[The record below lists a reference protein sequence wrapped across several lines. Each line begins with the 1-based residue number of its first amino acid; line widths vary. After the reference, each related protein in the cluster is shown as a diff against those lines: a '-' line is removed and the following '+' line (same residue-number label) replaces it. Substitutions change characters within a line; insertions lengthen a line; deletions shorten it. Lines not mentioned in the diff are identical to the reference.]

1 MNTQKYQWLFYLIT
15 ATIIATIGVQFYWNY
30 KNYEENKRQVTNE
43 IQLSLDNAVE
53 EYYSSLAKSDFLT
66 IINNNSNS
74 VAIFKKPLSLIK
86 EKSYKSKSIGNVLN
100 REKINNSE
108 KEKPRV
114 TLNNLKFTFNEN
126 LSKEKIDSMMSSAKD
141 FVIEFNSDLD
151 LDLDLD
157 LDSLNNKKKD
167 SGEVLNLII
176 DKKKGFNLN
185 PDGDQIMFD
194 QYFRGKKA
202 ADSLKLIKNLKPI
215 FISFLDQSVEYE
227 KIDSLIEK
235 QLQKKGIELT
245 TSFHHLKNDT
255 LFHQTKDSL
264 LATEKNSLRSKST
277 FVKDNEAFK
286 LVYDNPSIVALKRSS
301 FGIFLSLLLS
311 LAVISSLFYLLKIIN
326 QQKELAAI
334 KNDLISNI
342 THEFKTPIA
351 TISAAIEA
359 IKNFNVLEDP
369 EKTSKYLSMS
379 SIQINKL
386 HQMVEKL
393 LETAMLDSEQLVLKK
408 ETVDIVDIAEK
419 VVYKHQILAH
429 KKELSFSTTF
439 QPCYA
444 NVDVF
449 HFENVISNLIDN
461 AVKYGGNQIEMNISS
476 VLNTIEITVVD
487 DGNGIEKNQKEKIFD
502 KFYRVPK
509 GNTHDVKGFG
519 IGLYYCKKIIEKH
532 EGIIGLT
539 SDKSKTIFKITIP
552 NE

>member
-66 IINNNSNS
+66 IIDNNSNS
-74 VAIFKKPLSLIK
+74 VAIFKNPLNLIK
-86 EKSYKSKSIGNVLN
+86 EKSYKSKSIGNIIN
-100 REKINNSE
+100 KIKPNNSE
-108 KEKPRV
+108 KEKPRASI
-114 TLNNLKFTFNEN
+114 NNLKFTFDEN
-126 LSKEKIDSMMSSAKD
+126 LSKEKIDSMMISAKD
-141 FVIEFNSDLD
+141 FVIEFNSN
-151 LDLDLD
+151 

-167 SGEVLNLII
+167 SVEVLNQIT

-185 PDGDQIMFD
+185 SDGANKVIK
-194 QYFRGKKA
+194 YFRGKKA

-227 KIDSLIEK
+227 KIDSLIEI

-264 LATEKNSLRSKST
+264 LATEKKYLRSKST

-286 LVYDNPSIVALKRSS
+286 LVYNNPSIVALKRSS

-419 VVYKHQILAH
+419 VVSKYQILAH
-429 KKELSFSTTF
+429 KKELSFSTTL

-444 NVDVF
+444 NIDVF

-532 EGIIGLT
+532 EGFIGLT

>member
-66 IINNNSNS
+66 IIDNNSNS
-74 VAIFKKPLSLIK
+74 VAIFKNPLNLIK
-86 EKSYKSKSIGNVLN
+86 EKSYKSKSIGNIIN
-100 REKINNSE
+100 KIKPNNSE
-108 KEKPRV
+108 KEKPRASI
-114 TLNNLKFTFNEN
+114 NNLKFTFDEN
-126 LSKEKIDSMMSSAKD
+126 LSKEKIDSMMISAKD
-141 FVIEFNSDLD
+141 FVIEFNSN
-151 LDLDLD
+151 

-167 SGEVLNLII
+167 SVEVLNQIT

-185 PDGDQIMFD
+185 SDGANKVIK
-194 QYFRGKKA
+194 YFRGKKA

-227 KIDSLIEK
+227 KIDSLIEI

-264 LATEKNSLRSKST
+264 LATEKKYLRSKST

-286 LVYDNPSIVALKRSS
+286 LVYNNPSIVALKRSS

-429 KKELSFSTTF
+429 KKELSFFTTL

-461 AVKYGGNQIEMNISS
+461 AVKYGGNQIEININL
-476 VLNTIEITVVD
+476 VLKAIEITVVD

-532 EGIIGLT
+532 EGFIGLT

>member
-66 IINNNSNS
+66 IIDNNSNS
-74 VAIFKKPLSLIK
+74 VAIFKNPLNLIK
-86 EKSYKSKSIGNVLN
+86 EKSYKSKSIGNIIN
-100 REKINNSE
+100 KIKPNNSE

-114 TLNNLKFTFNEN
+114 TLNNLKFTFDEN
-126 LSKEKIDSMMSSAKD
+126 LSKEKIDSMMISAKD
-141 FVIEFNSDLD
+141 FVIEFNSN
-151 LDLDLD
+151 

-167 SGEVLNLII
+167 SVEVLNQIT

-185 PDGDQIMFD
+185 SDGANKVIK
-194 QYFRGKKA
+194 YFRGKKA

-227 KIDSLIEK
+227 KIDSLIEI

-264 LATEKNSLRSKST
+264 LATEKKYLRSKST

-286 LVYDNPSIVALKRSS
+286 LVYNNPSIAALKRSS
-301 FGIFLSLLLS
+301 FGILLSLLLS

-429 KKELSFSTTF
+429 KKELSFFTTL

-532 EGIIGLT
+532 EGVIGLT

>member
-66 IINNNSNS
+66 IIDNNSNS
-74 VAIFKKPLSLIK
+74 VAIFKNPLNLIK
-86 EKSYKSKSIGNVLN
+86 EKSYKSKSIGNIIN
-100 REKINNSE
+100 KIKPNNSE
-108 KEKPRV
+108 KEKPRASI
-114 TLNNLKFTFNEN
+114 NNLKFTFDEN
-126 LSKEKIDSMMSSAKD
+126 LSKEKIDSMMISAKD
-141 FVIEFNSDLD
+141 FVIEFNSN
-151 LDLDLD
+151 

-167 SGEVLNLII
+167 SVEVLNQIT

-185 PDGDQIMFD
+185 SDGANKVIK
-194 QYFRGKKA
+194 YFRGKKA

-227 KIDSLIEK
+227 KIDSLIEI

-264 LATEKNSLRSKST
+264 LATEKKYLRSKST

-286 LVYDNPSIVALKRSS
+286 LVYNNPSIVALKRSS

-429 KKELSFSTTF
+429 KKELSFFTTL

-532 EGIIGLT
+532 EGFIGLT
-539 SDKSKTIFKITIP
+539 SDKNKTIFKITIP

>member
-66 IINNNSNS
+66 IIDNNSNS
-74 VAIFKKPLSLIK
+74 VAIFKNPLNLIK
-86 EKSYKSKSIGNVLN
+86 EKSYKSKSIGNIIN
-100 REKINNSE
+100 KIKPNNSE
-108 KEKPRV
+108 KEKPRASI
-114 TLNNLKFTFNEN
+114 NNLKFTFDEN
-126 LSKEKIDSMMSSAKD
+126 LSKEKIDSMMISAKD
-141 FVIEFNSDLD
+141 FVIEFNSN
-151 LDLDLD
+151 

-167 SGEVLNLII
+167 SVEVLNQIT

-185 PDGDQIMFD
+185 SDGANKVLK
-194 QYFRGKKA
+194 YFRGKKA

-227 KIDSLIEK
+227 KIDSLIEI

-264 LATEKNSLRSKST
+264 LATEKKYLRSKST

-286 LVYDNPSIVALKRSS
+286 LVYNNPSIVALKRSS

-369 EKTSKYLSMS
+369 EKTCKYLSMS

-419 VVYKHQILAH
+419 VISKHQILAH
-429 KKELSFSTTF
+429 KKELSFSTTL
-439 QPCYA
+439 QSCYA
-444 NVDVF
+444 NIDVF

-461 AVKYGGNQIEMNISS
+461 AVKYGGNQIEININL
-476 VLNTIEITVVD
+476 VLKAIEITVVD
-487 DGNGIEKNQKEKIFD
+487 DGKGIEKNQKEKIFD

-532 EGIIGLT
+532 EGFIGLT

>member
-66 IINNNSNS
+66 IIDNNSNS
-74 VAIFKKPLSLIK
+74 VAIFKNPLNLIK
-86 EKSYKSKSIGNVLN
+86 EKSYKSKSIGNIIN
-100 REKINNSE
+100 KIKPNNSE
-108 KEKPRV
+108 KEKPRASI
-114 TLNNLKFTFNEN
+114 NNLKFTFDEN
-126 LSKEKIDSMMSSAKD
+126 LSKEKIDSMMISAKD
-141 FVIEFNSDLD
+141 FVIEFNSN
-151 LDLDLD
+151 

-167 SGEVLNLII
+167 SVEVLNQIT

-185 PDGDQIMFD
+185 SDGANKVIK
-194 QYFRGKKA
+194 YFRGKKA

-227 KIDSLIEK
+227 KIDSLIEI

-264 LATEKNSLRSKST
+264 LATEKKYLRSKST

-286 LVYDNPSIVALKRSS
+286 LVYNNPSIVALKRSS

-419 VVYKHQILAH
+419 VISKHQILAH
-429 KKELSFSTTF
+429 KKELSFSTTL
-439 QPCYA
+439 QSYYA
-444 NVDVF
+444 NIDVF

-532 EGIIGLT
+532 EGFIGLT

>member
-66 IINNNSNS
+66 IIDNNSNS
-74 VAIFKKPLSLIK
+74 VAIFKNPLNLIK
-86 EKSYKSKSIGNVLN
+86 EKSYKSKSIGNIIN
-100 REKINNSE
+100 KIKPNNSE
-108 KEKPRV
+108 KEKPRASI
-114 TLNNLKFTFNEN
+114 NNLKFTFDEN
-126 LSKEKIDSMMSSAKD
+126 LSKEKIDSMMISAKD
-141 FVIEFNSDLD
+141 FVIEFNSN
-151 LDLDLD
+151 

-167 SGEVLNLII
+167 SVEVLNQIT

-185 PDGDQIMFD
+185 SDGANKVIK
-194 QYFRGKKA
+194 YFRGKKA

-227 KIDSLIEK
+227 KIDSLIEI

-264 LATEKNSLRSKST
+264 LATEKKYLRSKST

-286 LVYDNPSIVALKRSS
+286 LVYNNPSIAALKRSS

-326 QQKELAAI
+326 QQKELATI

-419 VVYKHQILAH
+419 VVSKYQILAH
-429 KKELSFSTTF
+429 KKELSFSKTL

-444 NVDVF
+444 NIDVF

-461 AVKYGGNQIEMNISS
+461 AVKYGGNQIEMNINS

-532 EGIIGLT
+532 EGFIGLT
-539 SDKSKTIFKITIP
+539 SDKNKTIFKITIP

>member
-66 IINNNSNS
+66 IIDNNSNS
-74 VAIFKKPLSLIK
+74 VAIFKNPLNLIK
-86 EKSYKSKSIGNVLN
+86 EKSYKSKSIGNIIN
-100 REKINNSE
+100 KIKPNNSE
-108 KEKPRV
+108 KEKPRASI
-114 TLNNLKFTFNEN
+114 NNLKFTFDEN
-126 LSKEKIDSMMSSAKD
+126 LSKEKIDSMMISAKD
-141 FVIEFNSDLD
+141 FVIEFNSN
-151 LDLDLD
+151 

-167 SGEVLNLII
+167 SVEVLNQIT

-185 PDGDQIMFD
+185 SDGANKVIK
-194 QYFRGKKA
+194 YFRGKKA

-227 KIDSLIEK
+227 KIDSLIEI

-264 LATEKNSLRSKST
+264 LATEKKYLRSKST

-286 LVYDNPSIVALKRSS
+286 LVYNNPSIVALKRSS

-429 KKELSFSTTF
+429 KKELSSFTTL

-532 EGIIGLT
+532 EGVIGLT

>member
-66 IINNNSNS
+66 IIDNNSNS
-74 VAIFKKPLSLIK
+74 VAIFKNPLNLIK
-86 EKSYKSKSIGNVLN
+86 EKSYKSKSIGNIIN
-100 REKINNSE
+100 KIKPNNSE
-108 KEKPRV
+108 KEKPRASI
-114 TLNNLKFTFNEN
+114 NNLKFTFDEN
-126 LSKEKIDSMMSSAKD
+126 LSKEKIDSMMISAKD
-141 FVIEFNSDLD
+141 FVIEFNSN
-151 LDLDLD
+151 

-167 SGEVLNLII
+167 SVEVLNQIT

-185 PDGDQIMFD
+185 SDGANKVLK
-194 QYFRGKKA
+194 YFRGKKA

-215 FISFLDQSVEYE
+215 FISFLDQSVEYK
-227 KIDSLIEK
+227 KIDSLIEI

-264 LATEKNSLRSKST
+264 LATEKKYLRSKST

-286 LVYDNPSIVALKRSS
+286 LVYNNPSIVALKRSS

-429 KKELSFSTTF
+429 KKELSFFTTL

-532 EGIIGLT
+532 EGFIGLT

>member
-66 IINNNSNS
+66 IIDNNSNS
-74 VAIFKKPLSLIK
+74 VAIFKNPLNLIK
-86 EKSYKSKSIGNVLN
+86 EKSYKSKSIGNIIN
-100 REKINNSE
+100 KIKPNNSE
-108 KEKPRV
+108 KEKPRASI
-114 TLNNLKFTFNEN
+114 NNLKFTFDEN
-126 LSKEKIDSMMSSAKD
+126 LSKEKIDSMMISAKD
-141 FVIEFNSDLD
+141 FVIEFNSN
-151 LDLDLD
+151 

-167 SGEVLNLII
+167 SVEVLNQIT

-185 PDGDQIMFD
+185 SDGANKVIK
-194 QYFRGKKA
+194 YFRGKKA

-227 KIDSLIEK
+227 KIDSLIEI

-264 LATEKNSLRSKST
+264 LATEKKYLRSKST

-286 LVYDNPSIVALKRSS
+286 LVYNNPSIVALKRSS

-429 KKELSFSTTF
+429 KKELSFSTTL

-461 AVKYGGNQIEMNISS
+461 AVKYGGNQIEMNINS

-532 EGIIGLT
+532 EGFIGLT

>member
-66 IINNNSNS
+66 IIDNNSNS
-74 VAIFKKPLSLIK
+74 VAIFKNPLNLIK
-86 EKSYKSKSIGNVLN
+86 EKSYKSKSIGNIIN
-100 REKINNSE
+100 KIKPNNSE
-108 KEKPRV
+108 KEKPRASI
-114 TLNNLKFTFNEN
+114 NNLKFTFDEN
-126 LSKEKIDSMMSSAKD
+126 LSKEKIDSMMISAKD
-141 FVIEFNSDLD
+141 FVIEFNSN
-151 LDLDLD
+151 

-167 SGEVLNLII
+167 SVEVLNQIT

-185 PDGDQIMFD
+185 SDGANKVTK
-194 QYFRGKKA
+194 YFRGKKA

-227 KIDSLIEK
+227 KIDSLIEI

-264 LATEKNSLRSKST
+264 LATEKKYLRSKST

-286 LVYDNPSIVALKRSS
+286 LVYNNPSIVALKRSS

-419 VVYKHQILAH
+419 VVSKYQILAH
-429 KKELSFSTTF
+429 KKELSFSKTL

-444 NVDVF
+444 NIDVF

-461 AVKYGGNQIEMNISS
+461 AVKYGGNQIEMNINS
-476 VLNTIEITVVD
+476 VLNTIEITVID

-532 EGIIGLT
+532 EGVIGLT

>member
-66 IINNNSNS
+66 IIDNNSNS
-74 VAIFKKPLSLIK
+74 VAIFKNPLNLIK
-86 EKSYKSKSIGNVLN
+86 EKSYKSKSIGNIIN
-100 REKINNSE
+100 KIKPNNSE
-108 KEKPRV
+108 KEKPRASI
-114 TLNNLKFTFNEN
+114 NNLKFTFDEN
-126 LSKEKIDSMMSSAKD
+126 LSKEKIDSMMISAKD
-141 FVIEFNSDLD
+141 FVIEFNSN
-151 LDLDLD
+151 

-167 SGEVLNLII
+167 SVEVLNQIT

-185 PDGDQIMFD
+185 SDGANKVLK
-194 QYFRGKKA
+194 YFRGKKA

-227 KIDSLIEK
+227 KIDSLIEI

-264 LATEKNSLRSKST
+264 LATEKKYLRSKST

-286 LVYDNPSIVALKRSS
+286 LVYNNPSIVALKRSS

-369 EKTSKYLSMS
+369 EKTNKYLSMS

-419 VVYKHQILAH
+419 VISKHQILAH
-429 KKELSFSTTF
+429 KKELSFSTTL
-439 QPCYA
+439 QSYYA
-444 NVDVF
+444 NIDVF

-461 AVKYGGNQIEMNISS
+461 AVKYGGNQIEININL
-476 VLNTIEITVVD
+476 VLKAIEITVVD
-487 DGNGIEKNQKEKIFD
+487 DGKGIEKNQKEKIFD

-532 EGIIGLT
+532 EGFIGLT

>member
-66 IINNNSNS
+66 IIDNNSNS
-74 VAIFKKPLSLIK
+74 VAIFKNPLNLIK
-86 EKSYKSKSIGNVLN
+86 EKSYKSKSIGNIIN
-100 REKINNSE
+100 KIKPNNSE
-108 KEKPRV
+108 KEKPRASI
-114 TLNNLKFTFNEN
+114 NNLKFTFDEN
-126 LSKEKIDSMMSSAKD
+126 LSKEKIDSMMISAKD
-141 FVIEFNSDLD
+141 FVIEFNSN
-151 LDLDLD
+151 

-167 SGEVLNLII
+167 SVEVLNQIT

-185 PDGDQIMFD
+185 SDGANKVLK
-194 QYFRGKKA
+194 YFRGKKA

-227 KIDSLIEK
+227 KIDSLIEI

-264 LATEKNSLRSKST
+264 LATEKKYLRSKST

-286 LVYDNPSIVALKRSS
+286 LVYNNPSIVALKRSS

-419 VVYKHQILAH
+419 VVSKYQILAH
-429 KKELSFSTTF
+429 KKELSFSTTL

-444 NVDVF
+444 NIDVF

-461 AVKYGGNQIEMNISS
+461 AVKYGGNQIEMNINS
-476 VLNTIEITVVD
+476 VLNTIEITVID

-532 EGIIGLT
+532 EGFIGLT

>member
-66 IINNNSNS
+66 IIDNNSNS
-74 VAIFKKPLSLIK
+74 VAIFKNPLNLIK
-86 EKSYKSKSIGNVLN
+86 EKSYKSKSIGNIIN
-100 REKINNSE
+100 KIKPNNSE
-108 KEKPRV
+108 KEKPRASI
-114 TLNNLKFTFNEN
+114 NNLKFTFDEN
-126 LSKEKIDSMMSSAKD
+126 LSKEKIDSMMISAKD
-141 FVIEFNSDLD
+141 FVIEFNSN
-151 LDLDLD
+151 

-167 SGEVLNLII
+167 SVEVLNQIT

-185 PDGDQIMFD
+185 SDGANKVTK
-194 QYFRGKKA
+194 YFRGKKA

-227 KIDSLIEK
+227 KIDSLIEI

-264 LATEKNSLRSKST
+264 LATEKKYLRSKST

-286 LVYDNPSIVALKRSS
+286 LVYNNPSIAALKRSS

-429 KKELSFSTTF
+429 KKELSFSTTL

-461 AVKYGGNQIEMNISS
+461 AVKYGGNQIEMNIRS

-532 EGIIGLT
+532 EGVIGLT

>member
-66 IINNNSNS
+66 IIDNNSNS
-74 VAIFKKPLSLIK
+74 VAIFKNPLNLIK
-86 EKSYKSKSIGNVLN
+86 EKSYKSKSIGNIIN
-100 REKINNSE
+100 KIKPNNSE
-108 KEKPRV
+108 KEKPRASI
-114 TLNNLKFTFNEN
+114 NNLKFTFDEN
-126 LSKEKIDSMMSSAKD
+126 LSKEKIDSMMISAKD
-141 FVIEFNSDLD
+141 FVIEFNSN
-151 LDLDLD
+151 

-167 SGEVLNLII
+167 SVEVLNQIT

-185 PDGDQIMFD
+185 SDGANKVIK
-194 QYFRGKKA
+194 YFRGKKA

-227 KIDSLIEK
+227 KIDSLIEI

-264 LATEKNSLRSKST
+264 LATEKKYLRSKST

-286 LVYDNPSIVALKRSS
+286 LVYNNPSIVALKRSS

-419 VVYKHQILAH
+419 VISKHQILAH
-429 KKELSFSTTF
+429 KKELSFSTTL
-439 QPCYA
+439 QSYYA
-444 NVDVF
+444 NIDVF

-461 AVKYGGNQIEMNISS
+461 AVKYGGNQIEININL
-476 VLNTIEITVVD
+476 VLKAIEITVVD
-487 DGNGIEKNQKEKIFD
+487 DGKGIEKNQKEKIFD

-532 EGIIGLT
+532 EGFIGLT

>member
-66 IINNNSNS
+66 IIDNNSNS
-74 VAIFKKPLSLIK
+74 VAIFKNPLNLIK
-86 EKSYKSKSIGNVLN
+86 EKSYKSKSIGNIIN
-100 REKINNSE
+100 KIKPNNSE
-108 KEKPRV
+108 KEKPRASI
-114 TLNNLKFTFNEN
+114 NNLKFTFDEN
-126 LSKEKIDSMMSSAKD
+126 LSKEKIDSMMISAKD
-141 FVIEFNSDLD
+141 FVIEFNSN
-151 LDLDLD
+151 

-167 SGEVLNLII
+167 SVEVLNQIT

-185 PDGDQIMFD
+185 SDGANKVLK
-194 QYFRGKKA
+194 YFRGKKA

-227 KIDSLIEK
+227 KIDSLIEI

-264 LATEKNSLRSKST
+264 LATEKKYLRSKST

-286 LVYDNPSIVALKRSS
+286 LVYNNPSIVALKRSS

-419 VVYKHQILAH
+419 VISKHQILAH
-429 KKELSFSTTF
+429 KKELSFSTTL
-439 QPCYA
+439 QSYYA
-444 NVDVF
+444 NIDVF

-532 EGIIGLT
+532 EGVIGLT

>member
-141 FVIEFNSDLD
+141 FVIEFNSD

-359 IKNFNVLEDP
+359 IKNFNALEDP

-419 VVYKHQILAH
+419 VVYKHQILAL
-429 KKELSFSTTF
+429 KKELSFSTTL

-532 EGIIGLT
+532 EGVIGLT

>member
-66 IINNNSNS
+66 IIDNNSNS
-74 VAIFKKPLSLIK
+74 VAIFKNPLNLIK
-86 EKSYKSKSIGNVLN
+86 EKSYKSKSIGNIIN
-100 REKINNSE
+100 KIKPNNSE
-108 KEKPRV
+108 KEKPRASI
-114 TLNNLKFTFNEN
+114 NNLKFTFDEN
-126 LSKEKIDSMMSSAKD
+126 LSKEKIDSMMISAKD
-141 FVIEFNSDLD
+141 FVIEFNSN
-151 LDLDLD
+151 

-167 SGEVLNLII
+167 SVEVLNQIT

-185 PDGDQIMFD
+185 SDGANKVLK
-194 QYFRGKKA
+194 YFRGKKA

-215 FISFLDQSVEYE
+215 FISFLDQSVEYK
-227 KIDSLIEK
+227 KIDSLIEI

-264 LATEKNSLRSKST
+264 LATEKKYLRSKST

-286 LVYDNPSIVALKRSS
+286 LVYNNPSIVALKRSS

-369 EKTSKYLSMS
+369 EKTNKYLSMS

-419 VVYKHQILAH
+419 VISKHQILAH
-429 KKELSFSTTF
+429 KKELSFSTTL
-439 QPCYA
+439 QSYYA
-444 NVDVF
+444 NIDVF

-461 AVKYGGNQIEMNISS
+461 AVKYGGNQIEININL
-476 VLNTIEITVVD
+476 VLKAIEITVVD
-487 DGNGIEKNQKEKIFD
+487 DGKGIEKNQKEKIFD

-532 EGIIGLT
+532 EGVIGLT

>member
-66 IINNNSNS
+66 IIDNNSNS
-74 VAIFKKPLSLIK
+74 VAIFKNPLNLIK
-86 EKSYKSKSIGNVLN
+86 EKSYKSKSIGNIIN
-100 REKINNSE
+100 KIKPNNSE
-108 KEKPRV
+108 KEKPRASI
-114 TLNNLKFTFNEN
+114 NNLKFTFDEN
-126 LSKEKIDSMMSSAKD
+126 LSKEKIDSMMISAKD
-141 FVIEFNSDLD
+141 FVIEFNSN
-151 LDLDLD
+151 

-167 SGEVLNLII
+167 SVEVLNQIT

-185 PDGDQIMFD
+185 SDGANKVLK
-194 QYFRGKKA
+194 YFRGKKA

-227 KIDSLIEK
+227 KIDSLIEI

-264 LATEKNSLRSKST
+264 LATEKKYLRSKST

-286 LVYDNPSIVALKRSS
+286 LVYNNPSIVALKRSS

-419 VVYKHQILAH
+419 VISKHQILAH
-429 KKELSFSTTF
+429 KKELSFSTTL
-439 QPCYA
+439 QSCYA
-444 NVDVF
+444 NIDVF

-461 AVKYGGNQIEMNISS
+461 AVKYGGNQIEININL
-476 VLNTIEITVVD
+476 VLKAIEITVVD
-487 DGNGIEKNQKEKIFD
+487 DGKGIEKNQKEKIFD

-532 EGIIGLT
+532 EGFIGLT

>member
-66 IINNNSNS
+66 IIDNNSNS
-74 VAIFKKPLSLIK
+74 VAIFKNPLNLIK
-86 EKSYKSKSIGNVLN
+86 EKSYKSKSIGNIIN
-100 REKINNSE
+100 KIKPNNSE
-108 KEKPRV
+108 KEKPRASI
-114 TLNNLKFTFNEN
+114 NNLKFTFDEN
-126 LSKEKIDSMMSSAKD
+126 LSKEKIDSMMISAKD
-141 FVIEFNSDLD
+141 FVIEFNSN
-151 LDLDLD
+151 

-167 SGEVLNLII
+167 SVEVLNQIT

-185 PDGDQIMFD
+185 SDGANKVIK
-194 QYFRGKKA
+194 YFRGKKA

-215 FISFLDQSVEYE
+215 FISFLDQSVEYK
-227 KIDSLIEK
+227 KIDSLIEI

-264 LATEKNSLRSKST
+264 LATEKKYLRSKST

-286 LVYDNPSIVALKRSS
+286 LVYNNPSIAALKRSS

-419 VVYKHQILAH
+419 VVSKYQILAH
-429 KKELSFSTTF
+429 KKELSFSKTL

-444 NVDVF
+444 NIDVF

-461 AVKYGGNQIEMNISS
+461 AVKYGGNQIEININL
-476 VLNTIEITVVD
+476 VLKAIEITVVD
-487 DGNGIEKNQKEKIFD
+487 DGKGIEKNQKEKIFD

-532 EGIIGLT
+532 EGFIGLT

>member
-66 IINNNSNS
+66 IIDNNSNS
-74 VAIFKKPLSLIK
+74 VAIFKNPLNLIK
-86 EKSYKSKSIGNVLN
+86 EKSYKSKSIGNIIN
-100 REKINNSE
+100 KIKPNNSE
-108 KEKPRV
+108 KEKPRASI
-114 TLNNLKFTFNEN
+114 NNLKFTFDEN
-126 LSKEKIDSMMSSAKD
+126 LSKEKIDSMMISAKD
-141 FVIEFNSDLD
+141 FVIEFNSN
-151 LDLDLD
+151 

-167 SGEVLNLII
+167 SVEVLNQIT

-185 PDGDQIMFD
+185 SDGANKVIK
-194 QYFRGKKA
+194 YFRGKKA

-227 KIDSLIEK
+227 KIDSLIEI

-264 LATEKNSLRSKST
+264 LATEKKYLRSKST

-286 LVYDNPSIVALKRSS
+286 LVYNNPSIVALKRSS

-419 VVYKHQILAH
+419 VVSKYQILAH
-429 KKELSFSTTF
+429 KKELSFSTTL

-444 NVDVF
+444 NIDVF

-461 AVKYGGNQIEMNISS
+461 AVKYGGNQIEMNINS
-476 VLNTIEITVVD
+476 VLNAIEITVVD

-532 EGIIGLT
+532 EGFIGLT

>member
-66 IINNNSNS
+66 IIDNNSNS
-74 VAIFKKPLSLIK
+74 VAIFKNPLNLIK
-86 EKSYKSKSIGNVLN
+86 EKSYKSKSIGNIIN
-100 REKINNSE
+100 KIKPNNSE
-108 KEKPRV
+108 KEKPRASI
-114 TLNNLKFTFNEN
+114 NNLKFTFDEN
-126 LSKEKIDSMMSSAKD
+126 LSKEKIDSMMISAKD
-141 FVIEFNSDLD
+141 FVIEFNSN
-151 LDLDLD
+151 

-167 SGEVLNLII
+167 SVEVLNQIT

-185 PDGDQIMFD
+185 SDGANKVTK
-194 QYFRGKKA
+194 YFRGKKA

-227 KIDSLIEK
+227 KIDSLIEI

-264 LATEKNSLRSKST
+264 LATEKKYLRSKST

-286 LVYDNPSIVALKRSS
+286 LVYNNPSIAALKRSS

-419 VVYKHQILAH
+419 VVSKYQILAH
-429 KKELSFSTTF
+429 KKELSFSKTL

-444 NVDVF
+444 NIDVF

-532 EGIIGLT
+532 EGFIGLT

>member
-66 IINNNSNS
+66 IIDNNSNS
-74 VAIFKKPLSLIK
+74 VAIFKNPLNLIK
-86 EKSYKSKSIGNVLN
+86 EKSYKSKSIGNIIN
-100 REKINNSE
+100 KIKPNNSE
-108 KEKPRV
+108 KEKPRASI
-114 TLNNLKFTFNEN
+114 NNLKFTFDEN
-126 LSKEKIDSMMSSAKD
+126 LSKEKIDSMMISAKD
-141 FVIEFNSDLD
+141 FVIEFNSN
-151 LDLDLD
+151 

-167 SGEVLNLII
+167 SVEVLNQIT

-185 PDGDQIMFD
+185 SDGANKVLK
-194 QYFRGKKA
+194 YFRGKKA

-227 KIDSLIEK
+227 KIDSLIEI

-264 LATEKNSLRSKST
+264 LATEKKYLRSKST

-286 LVYDNPSIVALKRSS
+286 LVYNNPSIVALKRSY

-419 VVYKHQILAH
+419 VISKHQILAH
-429 KKELSFSTTF
+429 KKELSFSTTL
-439 QPCYA
+439 QSCYA
-444 NVDVF
+444 NIDVF

-461 AVKYGGNQIEMNISS
+461 AVKYGGNQIEININL
-476 VLNTIEITVVD
+476 VLKAIEITVVD
-487 DGNGIEKNQKEKIFD
+487 DGKGIEKNQKEKIFD

-532 EGIIGLT
+532 EGFIGLT

>member
-66 IINNNSNS
+66 IIDNNSNS
-74 VAIFKKPLSLIK
+74 VAIFKNPLNLIK
-86 EKSYKSKSIGNVLN
+86 EKSYKSKSIGNIIN
-100 REKINNSE
+100 KIKPNNSE
-108 KEKPRV
+108 KEKPRASI
-114 TLNNLKFTFNEN
+114 NNLKFTFDEN
-126 LSKEKIDSMMSSAKD
+126 LSKEKIDSMMISAKD

-151 LDLDLD
+151 
-157 LDSLNNKKKD
+157 SLNNKKKD
-167 SGEVLNLII
+167 SVEVLNQIT

-185 PDGDQIMFD
+185 SDGANKVIK
-194 QYFRGKKA
+194 YFRGKKA

-227 KIDSLIEK
+227 KIDSLIEI

-264 LATEKNSLRSKST
+264 LATEKKYLRSKST

-286 LVYDNPSIVALKRSS
+286 LVYNNPSIVALKRSS

-429 KKELSFSTTF
+429 KKELSFFTTL

-461 AVKYGGNQIEMNISS
+461 AVKYGGNQIEMNINS
-476 VLNTIEITVVD
+476 VLNAIEITVVD

-532 EGIIGLT
+532 EGFIGLT

>member
-66 IINNNSNS
+66 IIDNNSNS
-74 VAIFKKPLSLIK
+74 VAIFKNPLNLIK
-86 EKSYKSKSIGNVLN
+86 EKSYKSKSIGNIIN
-100 REKINNSE
+100 KIKPNNSE
-108 KEKPRV
+108 KEKPRASI
-114 TLNNLKFTFNEN
+114 NNLKFTFDEN
-126 LSKEKIDSMMSSAKD
+126 LSKEKIDSMMISAKD
-141 FVIEFNSDLD
+141 FVIEFNSN
-151 LDLDLD
+151 

-167 SGEVLNLII
+167 SVEVLNQIT

-185 PDGDQIMFD
+185 SDGANKVIK
-194 QYFRGKKA
+194 YFRGKKA

-227 KIDSLIEK
+227 KIDSLIEI

-264 LATEKNSLRSKST
+264 LATEKKYLRSKST

-286 LVYDNPSIVALKRSS
+286 LVYNNPSIAALKRSS
-301 FGIFLSLLLS
+301 FGILLSLLLS

-419 VVYKHQILAH
+419 VVSKYQILAH
-429 KKELSFSTTF
+429 KKELSFSKTL

-444 NVDVF
+444 NIDVF

-461 AVKYGGNQIEMNISS
+461 AVKYGGNQIEMNINS
-476 VLNTIEITVVD
+476 VLNTIEITVID

-532 EGIIGLT
+532 EGFIGLT
-539 SDKSKTIFKITIP
+539 SDKNKTIFKIIIP

>member
-66 IINNNSNS
+66 IIDNNSNS
-74 VAIFKKPLSLIK
+74 VAIFKNPLNLIK
-86 EKSYKSKSIGNVLN
+86 EKSYKSKSIGNIIN
-100 REKINNSE
+100 KIKPNNSE
-108 KEKPRV
+108 KEKPRASI
-114 TLNNLKFTFNEN
+114 NNLKFTFDEN
-126 LSKEKIDSMMSSAKD
+126 LSKEKIDSMMISAKD
-141 FVIEFNSDLD
+141 FVIEFNSN
-151 LDLDLD
+151 

-167 SGEVLNLII
+167 SVEVLNQIT
-176 DKKKGFNLN
+176 DKKKGFNLDS
-185 PDGDQIMFD
+185 DGANKVLK
-194 QYFRGKKA
+194 YFRGKKA

-227 KIDSLIEK
+227 KIDSLIEI

-264 LATEKNSLRSKST
+264 LATEKKYLRSKST

-286 LVYDNPSIVALKRSS
+286 LVYNNPSIVALKRSS

-419 VVYKHQILAH
+419 VISKHQILAH
-429 KKELSFSTTF
+429 KKELSFSTTL
-439 QPCYA
+439 QSCYA
-444 NVDVF
+444 NIDVF

-461 AVKYGGNQIEMNISS
+461 AVKYGGNQIEININL
-476 VLNTIEITVVD
+476 VLKAIEITVVD
-487 DGNGIEKNQKEKIFD
+487 DGKGIEKNQKEKIFD

-532 EGIIGLT
+532 EGFIGLT

>member
-30 KNYEENKRQVTNE
+30 KNYEENKRQITNE

-66 IINNNSNS
+66 IIDNNSNS
-74 VAIFKKPLSLIK
+74 VAIFKNPLNLIK

-100 REKINNSE
+100 KVKTNNSE
-108 KEKPRV
+108 KEKPRASI
-114 TLNNLKFTFNEN
+114 NNLKFTFDEN
-126 LSKEKIDSMMSSAKD
+126 LSKEKIDSMMNSAKD

-151 LDLDLD
+151 
-157 LDSLNNKKKD
+157 SLHNKKKD
-167 SGEVLNLII
+167 SVKVLNQIT

-185 PDGDQIMFD
+185 SDGAKKVIK
-194 QYFRGKKA
+194 YFRGKKA

-227 KIDSLIEK
+227 KIDYLIEI

-264 LATEKNSLRSKST
+264 LNSKKNYIRSKST

-286 LVYDNPSIVALKRSS
+286 LVYNNPSIAALKRSS

-326 QQKELAAI
+326 QQKELATI

-379 SIQINKL
+379 SVQINKL

-408 ETVDIVDIAEK
+408 ETVDIVSIAEG
-419 VVYKHQILAH
+419 VISRHQIFAN
-429 KKELSFSTTF
+429 KKKILFSTTL

-461 AVKYGGNQIEMNISS
+461 AVKYGGNQIEMNINS
-476 VLNTIEITVVD
+476 VLNTIEITVLD
-487 DGNGIEKNQKEKIFD
+487 DGNSIEKNQKEKIFD

-519 IGLYYCKKIIEKH
+519 IGLYYCKKIIDKH
-532 EGIIGLT
+532 EGNIGLI
-539 SDKSKTIFKITIP
+539 SDKSKTIFKISIP

>member
-66 IINNNSNS
+66 IIDNNSNS
-74 VAIFKKPLSLIK
+74 VAIFKNPLNLIK
-86 EKSYKSKSIGNVLN
+86 EKSYKSKSIGNIIN
-100 REKINNSE
+100 KIKPNNSE
-108 KEKPRV
+108 KEKPRASI
-114 TLNNLKFTFNEN
+114 NNLKFTFDEN
-126 LSKEKIDSMMSSAKD
+126 LSKEKIDSMMISAKD
-141 FVIEFNSDLD
+141 FVIEFNSN
-151 LDLDLD
+151 

-167 SGEVLNLII
+167 SVEVLNQIT

-185 PDGDQIMFD
+185 SDGANKVIK
-194 QYFRGKKA
+194 YFRGKKA

-227 KIDSLIEK
+227 KIDSLIEI

-264 LATEKNSLRSKST
+264 LATEKKYLRSKST

-286 LVYDNPSIVALKRSS
+286 LVYNNPSIVALKRSS

-429 KKELSFSTTF
+429 KKELSFFTTL

-476 VLNTIEITVVD
+476 VLNTIEITVED

-532 EGIIGLT
+532 EGVIGLT

>member
-66 IINNNSNS
+66 IIDNNSNS
-74 VAIFKKPLSLIK
+74 VAIFKNPLNLIK
-86 EKSYKSKSIGNVLN
+86 EKSYKSKSIGNIIN
-100 REKINNSE
+100 KIKPNNSE
-108 KEKPRV
+108 KEKPRASI
-114 TLNNLKFTFNEN
+114 NNLKFTFDEN
-126 LSKEKIDSMMSSAKD
+126 LSKEKIDSMMISAKD
-141 FVIEFNSDLD
+141 FVIEFNSN
-151 LDLDLD
+151 

-167 SGEVLNLII
+167 SVEVLNQIT

-185 PDGDQIMFD
+185 SDGANKVIK
-194 QYFRGKKA
+194 YFRGKKA

-227 KIDSLIEK
+227 KIDSLIEI

-264 LATEKNSLRSKST
+264 LATEKKYLRSKST

-286 LVYDNPSIVALKRSS
+286 LVYNNPSIVALKRSS

-359 IKNFNVLEDP
+359 IKNFNILEDP

-429 KKELSFSTTF
+429 KKELSFFTTL

-532 EGIIGLT
+532 EGVIGLT

>member
-66 IINNNSNS
+66 IIDNNSNS
-74 VAIFKKPLSLIK
+74 VAIFKNPLNLIK
-86 EKSYKSKSIGNVLN
+86 EKSYKSKSIGNIIN
-100 REKINNSE
+100 KIKPNNSE
-108 KEKPRV
+108 KEKPRASI
-114 TLNNLKFTFNEN
+114 NNLKFTFDEN
-126 LSKEKIDSMMSSAKD
+126 LSKEKIDSMMISAKD
-141 FVIEFNSDLD
+141 FVIEFNSN
-151 LDLDLD
+151 

-167 SGEVLNLII
+167 SVEVLNQIT

-185 PDGDQIMFD
+185 SDGANKVTK
-194 QYFRGKKA
+194 YFRGKKA

-227 KIDSLIEK
+227 KIDSLIEI

-264 LATEKNSLRSKST
+264 LATEKKYLRSKST

-286 LVYDNPSIVALKRSS
+286 LVYNNPSIAALKRSS

-419 VVYKHQILAH
+419 VVSKYQILAH
-429 KKELSFSTTF
+429 KKELSFSKTL

-444 NVDVF
+444 NIDVF

-461 AVKYGGNQIEMNISS
+461 AVKYGGNQIEVNINS
-476 VLNTIEITVVD
+476 VLNTIEITVID
-487 DGNGIEKNQKEKIFD
+487 DGIGIEKNQKEKIFD

-532 EGIIGLT
+532 EGFIGLT
-539 SDKSKTIFKITIP
+539 SDKNKTIFKIIIP

>member
-66 IINNNSNS
+66 IIDNNSNS
-74 VAIFKKPLSLIK
+74 VAIFKNPLNLIK
-86 EKSYKSKSIGNVLN
+86 EKSYKSKSIGNIIN
-100 REKINNSE
+100 KIKPNNSE
-108 KEKPRV
+108 KEKPRASI
-114 TLNNLKFTFNEN
+114 NNLKFTFDEN
-126 LSKEKIDSMMSSAKD
+126 LSKEKIDSMMISAKD
-141 FVIEFNSDLD
+141 FVIEFNSN
-151 LDLDLD
+151 

-167 SGEVLNLII
+167 SVEVLNQIT

-185 PDGDQIMFD
+185 SDGANKVIK
-194 QYFRGKKA
+194 YFRGKKA

-227 KIDSLIEK
+227 KIDSLIEI

-264 LATEKNSLRSKST
+264 LATEKKYLRSKST

-286 LVYDNPSIVALKRSS
+286 LVYNNPSIVALKRSS

-419 VVYKHQILAH
+419 VVYKYQILAH
-429 KKELSFSTTF
+429 KKELSFSKTL

-444 NVDVF
+444 NIDVF

-532 EGIIGLT
+532 EGFIGLT

>member
-66 IINNNSNS
+66 IIDNNSNS
-74 VAIFKKPLSLIK
+74 VAIFKNPLNLIK
-86 EKSYKSKSIGNVLN
+86 EKSYKSKSIGNIIN
-100 REKINNSE
+100 KIKPNNSE
-108 KEKPRV
+108 KEKPRASI
-114 TLNNLKFTFNEN
+114 NNLKFTFDEN
-126 LSKEKIDSMMSSAKD
+126 LSKEKIDSMMISAKD
-141 FVIEFNSDLD
+141 FVIEFNSN
-151 LDLDLD
+151 

-167 SGEVLNLII
+167 SVEVLNQIT

-185 PDGDQIMFD
+185 SDGANKVIK
-194 QYFRGKKA
+194 YFRGKKA

-227 KIDSLIEK
+227 KIDSLIEI

-264 LATEKNSLRSKST
+264 LATEKKYLRSKST

-286 LVYDNPSIVALKRSS
+286 LVYNNPSIIALKRSS

-359 IKNFNVLEDP
+359 IKNFNILEDP

-429 KKELSFSTTF
+429 KKELSFFTTL

-532 EGIIGLT
+532 EGFIGLT

>member
-66 IINNNSNS
+66 IIDNNSNS
-74 VAIFKKPLSLIK
+74 VAIFKNPLNLIK
-86 EKSYKSKSIGNVLN
+86 EKSYKSKSIGNIIN
-100 REKINNSE
+100 KIKPNNSE
-108 KEKPRV
+108 KEKPRASI
-114 TLNNLKFTFNEN
+114 NNLKFTFDEN
-126 LSKEKIDSMMSSAKD
+126 LSKEKIDSMMISAKD
-141 FVIEFNSDLD
+141 FVIEFNSN
-151 LDLDLD
+151 

-167 SGEVLNLII
+167 SVEVLNQIT

-185 PDGDQIMFD
+185 SDGANKVTK
-194 QYFRGKKA
+194 YFRGKKA

-227 KIDSLIEK
+227 KIDSLIEI

-264 LATEKNSLRSKST
+264 LATEKKYLRSKST

-286 LVYDNPSIVALKRSS
+286 LVYNNPSIAALKRSS

-429 KKELSFSTTF
+429 KKELSFFTTL

-461 AVKYGGNQIEMNISS
+461 AVKYGGNQIEMNINS
-476 VLNTIEITVVD
+476 VLNTIEITVID

-532 EGIIGLT
+532 EGFIGLT
-539 SDKSKTIFKITIP
+539 SDKNKTIFKIIIP